1 MVQNKSPP
9 SLAGLNICCE
19 IWICDGCVLHTCV
32 QVAISESFLTTVMDR
47 FSPDNSAFYTIDS
60 ETRCRPTICHI

>member
-60 ETRCRPTICHI
+60 ETRCRPTTCHI